1 MLMTP
6 RPTARRADAL
16 RNREHLVAA
25 AAEVFASGQK
35 TISLDAIA
43 KRAGIG
49 SATLYRHFP
58 TREDLV
64 EEVYRDQI
72 RPLREAAT
80 ALLADGPRVEALLA
94 WMKYFADWAA
104 ERRGISEALVA
115 MSSTGRFGTGP
126 VCDEVQQILALL
138 LEAGSRAGELR
149 SDLEPIDVAG
159 LLVGAISAAG
169 AAQQPPRLEQM
180 LGIVVDGL
188 RRR

>member
-1 MLMTP
+1 MAT
-6 RPTARRADAL
+6 RPAPRRADAL
-16 RNREHLVAA
+16 RNREQLIATA
-25 AAEVFASGQK
+25 TEVFTSGQK
-35 TISLDAIA
+35 SISLDAIA

-80 ALLADGPRVEALLA
+80 ALLVDEAPAQALLS
-94 WMKYFADWAA
+94 WMKFFATWASD
-104 ERRGISEALVA
+104 RRGISEALVA
-115 MSSTGRFGTGP
+115 MSSSGRFGTGP
-126 VCDEVQQILALL
+126 VCDEVQQILTTL
-138 LEAGSRAGELR
+138 LEAGAQAGQLR
-149 SDLEPIDVAG
+149 NDVDPVDVAG

-169 AAQQPPRLEQM
+169 SAGHHPWLDQM

-188 RRR
+188 RRT

>member
-1 MLMTP
+1 MTAQP
-6 RPTARRADAL
+6 AARRADAR
-16 RNREHLVAA
+16 RNREHLVAT

-80 ALLADGPRVEALLA
+80 ALLTDGPTANALLT
-94 WMKYFADWAA
+94 WMKYFAAWAS

-138 LEAGSRAGELR
+138 LEAGSQAGELR
-149 SDLEPIDVAG
+149 SDLDPTDVAG
-159 LLVGAISAAG
+159 LLVGAISATG
-169 AAQQPPRLEQM
+169 AAGQPPRLEKM
-180 LGIVVDGL
+180 LSILMDGL